1 MRCATSALDKE
12 ETLELSRWP
21 FDQIAHASGSP
32 VATRYLGPVA
42 AAFAGLVAAASAS
55 AQTSPPSPN
64 TPAPAV
70 KAPAAAAPA
79 AKPAPSK
86 PAAAPVKATPTQAA
100 TPGKPTSPTSPAPAA
115 AASTSP
121 NTAGAAADTL
131 ASDPCTPKIVAA
143 RSNPKLEPTSAD
155 APAHAAAYLAYDQGR
170 YTTALTLAEA
180 AAAKGDPQAHTL
192 VARIYDEGFGITK
205 DTITAAR
212 WYARAAQLCD
222 VPAIFT
228 YGLMLAEGRGV
239 GKDRLAAGHMLELAA
254 LSGHA
259 LANYNLGLL
268 FLRGDGKPE
277 NPYRAA
283 QHIRYAAEKGVAAA
297 QYDIAVMYQNGAG
310 GLPNDGVEASRWMN
324 RAAVAGHTP
333 AQYDYAVMLLRG
345 LGLERDKGKAV
356 IYMRA
361 AAEKGVPGA
370 QNRLAH
376 MYKDGV
382 AVDPNPVEALK
393 WRLIAK
399 PQVDDPAIDAE
410 FAKLS
415 RDDRRAG
422 EKAAADWRLKE
433 AAGFE

>member
-21 FDQIAHASGSP
+21 FDQIAPASGSP
-32 VATRYLGPVA
+32 VATRYVGPVA
-42 AAFAGLVAAASAS
+42 AAFASLIAAVSAS
-55 AQTSPPSPN
+55 AQIASPPQN
-64 TPAPAV
+64 TPPPAA

-86 PAAAPVKATPTQAA
+86 PAAAPVKGTPSPAQAP
-100 TPGKPTSPTSPAPAA
+100 TPGKTASPAPAA
-115 AASTSP
+115 APSTSP
-121 NTAGAAADTL
+121 NTADTAADTL

-143 RSNPKLEPTSAD
+143 RSDPRLEPTSAD

-283 QHIRYAAEKGVAAA
+283 QHILYAAEKGIAAA

-410 FAKLS
+410 LAKLS